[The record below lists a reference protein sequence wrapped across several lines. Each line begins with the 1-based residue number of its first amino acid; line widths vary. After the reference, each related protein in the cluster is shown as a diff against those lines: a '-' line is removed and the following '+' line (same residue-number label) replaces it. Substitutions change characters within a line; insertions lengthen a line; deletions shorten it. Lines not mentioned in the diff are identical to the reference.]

1 MANILVM
8 DDEEPIRSMVRQ
20 MLERSGHTVRD
31 AADGAEGVALF
42 RASRPDL
49 VITDIL
55 MPNMGGLVAIKEI
68 RQLDPGAKILA
79 ISGGGKDGKL
89 NFLSTART
97 FEGLQTLRKPFTRSQ
112 LLTAVNE
119 LLAG

>member
-20 MLERSGHTVRD
+20 MLERAGHTVRE
-31 AADGAEGVALF
+31 AADGAEGLALF

-55 MPNMGGLVAIKEI
+55 MPNKGGLVAIKEI

-79 ISGGGKDGKL
+79 MSGGGKDGKL

-97 FEGLQTLRKPFTRSQ
+97 FEGLETLRKPFTRAQ
-112 LLTAVNE
+112 LLTAVNG
-119 LLAG
+119 LLTG

>member
-1 MANILVM
+1 MANILIM
-8 DDEEPIRSMVRQ
+8 DDEEPIRSIVRQ
-20 MLERSGHTVRD
+20 MLERAGHTVRE

-42 RASRPDL
+42 RTSRPDL

-55 MPNMGGLVAIKEI
+55 MPNKGGLLAIKEI

-79 ISGGGKDGKL
+79 ISGGGKDGRL

-97 FEGLQTLRKPFTRSQ
+97 FEGLETLRKPFTR
-112 LLTAVNE
+112 AE
-119 LLAG
+119 LLAAVNGLLGG